1 MAIELT
7 SPSSSE
13 TSTIVTASSDCRCR
27 ILTCYEDLERYS
39 REWQLLWSE
48 DRDRQIFQS
57 FQWVKAWV
65 HAFARG
71 SSLYTPVVFDRE
83 QIIGIIPLIIRN
95 RKLSYLGHNASDYNG
110 LISRPEHRERG
121 FPGRATPS
129 FNASERMGSHRSRKH
144 PARSA
149 PTCGGRRLT
158 RLGEAASS
166 DEFTCPVSDSIVRR
180 FETGVGSNTAK
191 GQTTQSI
198 EGFCSLGRRPIQAHR
213 KPSRG
218 SSPFAAIHSA
228 ACPATA
234 NGGAP
239 QRVLVC

>member
-1 MAIELT
+1 MAIELA

-65 HAFARG
+65 HAFAKG

-95 RKLSYLGHNASDYNG
+95 RELSYLGHNASDYNG
-110 LISRPEHRERG
+110 LISRPEHRNEVFQVGLLHLLTHRREWDRIVLENI
-121 FPGRATPS
+121 PQDLHLRA
-129 FNASERMGSHRSRKH
+129 AVDGL
-144 PARSA
+144 PAWVRPRFLTSSPA
-149 PTCGGRRLT
+149 P
-158 RLGEAASS
+158 
-166 DEFTCPVSDSIVRR
+166 CPTLLFGR